1 MKELQTIIQ
10 ESYESLPTMQGL
22 YKDLGNLL
30 QKVNNVLLEQGSE
43 TIDMD
48 SLCDL
53 ILRTNPKARFE
64 KEYRLQSGE
73 IIQAVRLFFQKNFI
87 PSIDEAVRIEL
98 QERIS
103 SILLSNMPNEDGW
116 FIKSNIMPKLL
127 ESGLNIKGYGFV
139 SQQDA
144 FEVIF
149 GEDYK
154 SENRGDELHPKIY
167 VSFAVHKY
175 AKEGIIPYKK
185 GISAPKVASRNGN
198 VRRKKL
204 SAFDKMMGFAVFP
217 NGFNNAI
224 RQLAEE
230 KALKENW
237 FYGNKNQDP
246 GSYPI
251 LKNYLLLTFERLL
264 AEDEEHYN
272 DPTWEKKIITTDK
285 NAVFNT
291 GLVDKLY
298 EPVYALFN
306 RNTSES
312 STRKWIFWTFVKS
325 TDREHQL
332 LTRIFGTNL
341 PSPAH
346 YYNQTSELVYNIKT
360 EIGSYNWNHFIDN
373 CRRLPLEFLREN
385 GPTFDY
391 SQPKSPQ
398 FYIKLAEA
406 IKADQRSMN
415 RIKNR
420 ITDAID
426 YAIKRV
432 RWNFKTAIPIY
443 YPGQKQISLLL
454 PLALVDEDN
463 IDVALVLEATESGA
477 YIAHTILT
485 LEMAYTNARLITRP
499 DSDWLTA
506 EKISASINS
515 NDEFED

>member
-1 MKELQTIIQ
+1 MI
-10 ESYESLPTMQGL
+10 
-22 YKDLGNLL
+22 
-30 QKVNNVLLEQGSE
+30 
-43 TIDMD
+43 
-48 SLCDL
+48 
-53 ILRTNPKARFE
+53 
-64 KEYRLQSGE
+64 
-73 IIQAVRLFFQKNFI
+73 
-87 PSIDEAVRIEL
+87 
-98 QERIS
+98 
-103 SILLSNMPNEDGW
+103 
-116 FIKSNIMPKLL
+116 
-127 ESGLNIKGYGFV
+127 
-139 SQQDA
+139 
-144 FEVIF
+144 
-149 GEDYK
+149 
-154 SENRGDELHPKIY
+154 
-167 VSFAVHKY
+167 
-175 AKEGIIPYKK
+175 
-185 GISAPKVASRNGN
+185 
-198 VRRKKL
+198 
-204 SAFDKMMGFAVFP
+204 
-217 NGFNNAI
+217 
-224 RQLAEE
+224 
-230 KALKENW
+230 
-237 FYGNKNQDP
+237 
-246 GSYPI
+246 
-251 LKNYLLLTFERLL
+251 
-264 AEDEEHYN
+264 
-272 DPTWEKKIITTDK
+272 
-285 NAVFNT
+285 
-291 GLVDKLY
+291 DKLY

-306 RNTSES
+306 RNASET

-332 LTRIFGTNL
+332 LTRIFGTKL

-385 GPTFDY
+385 GPKFDY
-391 SQPKSPQ
+391 SQPKTPQ

-454 PLALVDEDN
+454 LLALVDEDN

-506 EKISASINS
+506 EKISASINF
-515 NDEFED
+515 NEEIEN